1 MGTAM
6 VLNRRT
12 AALGGAAALLAAG
25 GAARAQVVPDRP
37 VRLICP
43 WTPGGTVDLY
53 LRGAAPIVARYLG
66 QSLVVEN
73 RGGASGSVGTA
84 YLRNQRADGSVIAGV
99 TEVVYRISMVQPVGY
114 DALNDFTFLAGTC
127 TLVWGWAVRRDS
139 PIRDLHD
146 MVERAKA
153 RPESVSFA
161 AGGTAANYPFGMKQ
175 LEHQTGARFLF
186 VPFSGGGDMINA
198 AMSGNVDLVFDS
210 LGAVAGMIEGGA
222 MRLLAVATPERVAR
236 YPDVPTARELGYD
249 AQYSLPTGFIAPR
262 GIPAAL
268 AAAYE
273 RAFLAAADD
282 PEHAQLIQRLN
293 LVPWKRD
300 ARAYEA
306 HVRELYRTLP
316 PLLRELGM
324 LPA

>member
-1 MGTAM
+1 MT
-6 VLNRRT
+6 LSRRS

-25 GAARAQVVPDRP
+25 GAARAQVAPDRP

-53 LRGAAPIVARYLG
+53 LRGAAPIVARHLG

-99 TEVVYRISMVQPVGY
+99 TEVVYRVSMVQPVGY
-114 DALNDFTFLAGTC
+114 DALADFAFLAGTC

-139 PIRDLHD
+139 PIRDLRD
-146 MVERAKA
+146 MVERAKT
-153 RPESVSFA
+153 RPEAVSFA
-161 AGGTAANYPFGMKQ
+161 AGGTAANYPLGMKQ
-175 LEHQTGARFLF
+175 LEHLTGARFLF

-198 AMSGNVDLVFDS
+198 AMAGNVDLVFDS

-236 YPDVPTARELGYD
+236 YPDVPTARELGFD

-282 PEHAQLIQRLN
+282 PEHAQLVRRLN

-300 ARAYEA
+300 SRAYEA